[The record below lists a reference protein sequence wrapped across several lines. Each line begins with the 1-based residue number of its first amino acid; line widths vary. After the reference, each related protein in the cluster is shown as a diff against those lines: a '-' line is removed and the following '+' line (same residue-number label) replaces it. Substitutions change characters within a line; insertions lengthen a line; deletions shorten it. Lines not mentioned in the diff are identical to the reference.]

1 MKINAVISKP
11 SVRLNSADKTAIV
24 SASSIALGIIVG
36 AIIYSLSK
44 NTVVNDICDYFLSF
58 ATDFTNKNKPEILS
72 GIIISYV
79 PYIIAM
85 LILGTSIIGAVG
97 TIALS
102 TVKSMGI
109 GLLFTYIYDAFS
121 LKGIEYCLLVLLPGK
136 FILIFA
142 MILLTQSCCLN
153 SLIIR
158 KSLSNSENR
167 AVPLQKYFLRS
178 LVITFLFIL
187 SSLTDFLMLTGFSA
201 LFDFT

>member
-11 SVRLNSADKTAIV
+11 SVKLNNGDKTAII
-24 SASSIALGIIVG
+24 SAAAIAFGIITG
-36 AIIYSLSK
+36 AMIYSVSN
-44 NTVVNDICDYFLSF
+44 NTVFNEICDYFLSY
-58 ATDFTNKNKPEILS
+58 ATDFTHKNKPEIFS

-85 LILGTSIIGAVG
+85 FILGTSIVGAVG

-121 LKGIEYCLLVLLPGK
+121 LKGIEYCLLILLPGK

-142 MILLTQSCCLN
+142 MILLTQSCCMN
-153 SLIIR
+153 SLAIR
-158 KSLSNSENR
+158 KSLSNFENG
-167 AVPLQKYFLRS
+167 AVPLQKYLLRS
-178 LVITFLFIL
+178 VVILLLFVL
-187 SSLTDFLMLTGFSA
+187 SSLADFLMLTSFSS